1 MAESR
6 SKSKSPLAQDRQR
19 KKKIFVYAAVGVL
32 AVLTVGLL
40 TSFIYK
46 TSRGEKWQPLA
57 FLFGTTEAPTLPVSP
72 TIAPID
78 VLISI
83 ADSTT
88 TAPSASV
95 SDTTKN
101 YDPFPIFTEAD
112 TTAGDE
118 TAAPV
123 TDEPTAVETT
133 PEETTTEE
141 PTTEEPT
148 TEEPTTEEPT
158 TEEPTTEEPTT
169 EEPTTEEPTTEAP
182 TTEAPT
188 TEAPTTEAPTTEAP
202 TTEEPT
208 TEAPVIF
215 DGTDLAAHL
224 EAAGLSED
232 QLTGSQLVIVRGT
245 ENGRCLLYFFEKDG
259 EGWSMTSAVAAA
271 NGNLGEDGIRSDK
284 LPGDKVTPAGY
295 FSLGPAYGMASSA
308 ITSMEYHQ
316 LQSGDIWVTDPSSA
330 FYNSLRNDHEP
341 DADWKHGISMVTQD
355 GTYKYAVLVQ
365 YNMPETDPARGV
377 GVFLNMNSGSS
388 TDGSIG
394 LMEVTMFTLLQWL
407 SPDADPHILIYRGQN

>member
-57 FLFGTTEAPTLPVSP
+57 FIFGTTPAPTLPVSP
-72 TIAPID
+72 SIAPID

-88 TAPSASV
+88 AAPSAST
-95 SDTTKN
+95 SDGTKN
-101 YDPFPIFTEAD
+101 HNPFPEFTEAD

-123 TDEPTAVETT
+123 TGEATQEETT
-133 PEETTTEE
+133 PAET
-141 PTTEEPT
+141 
-148 TEEPTTEEPT
+148 TTEEPT

-188 TEAPTTEAPTTEAP
+188 TEAPTTEAPTTEEP

-208 TEAPVIF
+208 TAEPVIF

-232 QLTGSQLVIVRGT
+232 QLTGSQLVVVRGT

-259 EGWSMTSAVAAA
+259 ESWTMTSAVAAA
-271 NGNLGEDGIRSDK
+271 NGSLGEDGIRSNK

-295 FSLGPAYGMASSA
+295 FSLGPAYGMAPSA
-308 ITSMEYHQ
+308 VTSMEYHQ
-316 LQSGDIWVTDPSSA
+316 LQSGDVWVTDPASA

-341 DADWKHGISMVTQD
+341 EADWKNAISLLTQD
-355 GTYKYAVLVQ
+355 ATYKYAVLVR

-377 GVFLNMNSGSS
+377 GVFLNMNSGAS

-407 SPDADPHILIYRGQN
+407 SPDADPHILIYQGQE